1 MNLNEY
7 PQLIA
12 KLQTQLFNLDFA
24 VEQAQTT
31 LKQIEAEIDSNIA
44 FDKELRNDSQRK
56 AARITMLDDHPNY
69 WEQQEILSQIRAKR
83 EQVYIELGLRRNEFS
98 VLKLERREAIAR
110 LELQAAS

>member
-7 PQLIA
+7 PQAIA
-12 KLQTQLFNLDFA
+12 KLQTQLCNLDFA
-24 VEQAQTT
+24 VEQAQAT

-56 AARITMLDDHPNY
+56 AARITMLDNHSNY
-69 WEQQEILSQIRAKR
+69 WEQQEILSQVKAKR

-110 LELQAAS
+110 LELQTVS